1 MNKALLLLLS
11 PLAVLAQQNVS
22 IKGRIPELAEHD
34 IYLEGRNHFKQSI
47 SFDRQGNFSFNT
59 RLDSGYYS
67 IDKDYYLYLGAGM
80 TLNIDGKLEQLKFQG
95 KGNAENTV
103 FNSINKLS
111 AKYFPLEGLHLS
123 NRFNDM
129 DPDEF
134 LDVSSKFIT
143 EADSILKNGSL
154 GKHFV
159 QSQQEHVKYLVK
171 YFIYNYLQRYGIAP
185 EKEAEYF
192 RIAENLKPGAE
203 LNEVLPALKAMQVK
217 KLPADKVAQL
227 QAMVW
232 EDFDLNNETLYSF
245 SDHYRKLVFTRIES
259 LRTAEL
265 IRSPYLRSRNPNE
278 IRKDIIRREF
288 AEGAVKDELL
298 YQNMLNLLSGSADDE
313 RFFNEYASTTKDSV
327 YRTEI
332 LKKYEVLKLVTPG
345 SEAPQFAY
353 KDQQNKLVTLS
364 SLKGNYVFVNIWATW
379 LNSSLQEI
387 PYLKTI
393 EKKYQNQNIKFVN
406 ISIDATGAKDKWA
419 RFTRENYPDGIH
431 LLADKGLR
439 SDFIKAFSINTFPR
453 FIIIDTEGKIISAN
467 APRPSSI
474 RLQDTLDKLLFTNLS
489 TCVNCNQKE

>member
-1 MNKALLLLLS
+1 
-11 PLAVLAQQNVS
+11 
-22 IKGRIPELAEHD
+22 
-34 IYLEGRNHFKQSI
+34 
-47 SFDRQGNFSFNT
+47 
-59 RLDSGYYS
+59 
-67 IDKDYYLYLGAGM
+67 
-80 TLNIDGKLEQLKFQG
+80 
-95 KGNAENTV
+95 
-103 FNSINKLS
+103 
-111 AKYFPLEGLHLS
+111 
-123 NRFNDM
+123 
-129 DPDEF
+129 
-134 LDVSSKFIT
+134 
-143 EADSILKNGSL
+143 
-154 GKHFV
+154 
-159 QSQQEHVKYLVK
+159 
-171 YFIYNYLQRYGIAP
+171 
-185 EKEAEYF
+185 
-192 RIAENLKPGAE
+192 
-203 LNEVLPALKAMQVK
+203 
-217 KLPADKVAQL
+217 
-227 QAMVW
+227 
-232 EDFDLNNETLYSF
+232 
-245 SDHYRKLVFTRIES
+245 
-259 LRTAEL
+259 LRT
-265 IRSPYLRSRNPNE
+265 RNPNE

-288 AEGAVKDELL
+288 SEGAVKDELL

-313 RFFNEYASTTKDSV
+313 RFFKEYASATKDSI